1 MSTPTVDPKAKAAET
16 KKRFLDVWQKLEEE
30 LVDLMKKHSMPE
42 DATEW
47 YRKNLNYN
55 TPWGKLNR
63 GISVVDTYE
72 ILQGRTLT
80 DEEFFKASVL
90 GWCVELLQAFFLV
103 SDDMMDASI
112 TRRGQPCWYRVPHV
126 GNIAINDSFM
136 LEAAIY
142 HLLKVHFRQEKC
154 YAYLLEL
161 FLETTFKTEIGQ
173 LIDLITAPE
182 EEVDLSKFSLKKH
195 QLIVIYK
202 TAYYSFYLPVAL
214 GMRYAGINS
223 DSAYATALSILIPIG
238 EYFQIQ
244 DDYLDCFGTPEQIG
258 KIGTDILDNKCSW
271 NINIALQKAN
281 EKQRKIL
288 DENYG
293 KKDSAC
299 EARVKEVFNELQIE
313 PLYKEYEQKTYETL
327 NKLIDAV
334 PEDVAS
340 TVSSSPASTPPRS
353 TCMYTSLTIVN
364 FQNAQYEPMME
375 PFPLTIPNL
384 GNDKDTIGL
393 KREVFRSFLNKIY
406 KRQK

>member
-16 KKRFLDVWQKLEEE
+16 KKKFLEVWQKLEDE

-47 YRKNLNYN
+47 FRKNLNYN

-72 ILQGRTLT
+72 ILQGRPLT

-90 GWCVELLQAFFLV
+90 GWCVELLQAYFLV
-103 SDDMMDASI
+103 ADDMMDASI

-142 HLLKVHFRQEKC
+142 HLLKVHFREEKC
-154 YAYLLEL
+154 YVYLLEL

-182 EEVDLSKFSLKKH
+182 DEVDLSKFSLKKH

-223 DSAYATALSILIPIG
+223 DSAYATALAILIPIG

-258 KIGTDILDNKCSW
+258 KVGTDILDNKCSW
-271 NINIALQKAN
+271 NINIALQKAD
-281 EKQRKIL
+281 ERQRKIL

-293 KKDSAC
+293 KKDSVC

-313 PLYKEYEQKTYETL
+313 PLYKEYEQKTYEKL
-327 NKLIDAV
+327 NKLIDAI
-334 PEDVAS
+334 PEDVPGGPTA
-340 TVSSSPASTPPRS
+340 TPN
-353 TCMYTSLTIVN
+353 T
-364 FQNAQYEPMME
+364 QYEPMME

-384 GNDKDTIGL
+384 GDDKDVVGL

>member
-1 MSTPTVDPKAKAAET
+1 PILSTMATQYQASSNVDPKAKAAET
-16 KKRFLDVWQKLEEE
+16 KKRFLDVWPKLENE
-30 LVDLMKKHSMPE
+30 LVDLMKQHSMPE

-47 YRKNLNYN
+47 FRRNLNYN

-63 GISVVDTYE
+63 GISVVDTFE
-72 ILQGRTLT
+72 ILQGRPLT
-80 DEEFFKASVL
+80 DEEFFKSAVL
-90 GWCVELLQAFFLV
+90 GWCVELLQAYFLV
-103 SDDMMDASI
+103 ADDMMDA
-112 TRRGQPCWYRVPHV
+112 
-126 GNIAINDSFM
+126 FM

-142 HLLKVHFRQEKC
+142 HLLKVYFRTESC
-154 YAYLLEL
+154 YVYLLEL

-214 GMRYAGINS
+214 GMRYAGIYS
-223 DSAYATALSILIPIG
+223 DEAYATALSILIPIG
-238 EYFQIQ
+238 EYFQVQ

-271 NINIALQKAN
+271 NVNIALQKAN
-281 EKQRKIL
+281 EKQRKVL

-293 KKDSAC
+293 RKDAAA

-313 PLYKEYEQKTYETL
+313 PLYKEYEQNTYEKL
-327 NKLIDAV
+327 NKLIDAI
-334 PEDVAS
+334 PE
-340 TVSSSPASTPPRS
+340 TPGQE
-353 TCMYTSLTIVN
+353 YTSSGGGATK
-364 FQNAQYEPMME
+364 YEPMLE
-375 PFPLTIPNL
+375 PFPRTIPSL
-384 GNDKDTIGL
+384 GNEKDKVSL